1 MTADEA
7 HEILH
12 HTHADAARLVEEET
26 PALELQLDAAPP
38 PPSLDRSRKSMMVSY
53 LGPFVVF
60 LLFIAFWEFMHRW
73 GMVHILDKRAV
84 LLPSPVTV
92 IDQAFLAAD
101 VRGQLLAG
109 LGWTSYAAFIGLGI
123 TIVIGMALAIIMA
136 QAVWVERSIY
146 PYLVALQATPVL
158 AIVPIIYSIF
168 GGGMNSRIYVCVM
181 ISIFPIVTNTLFGL
195 TSVDA
200 SQHDLFTLRN
210 ASTFTRL
217 TKLQFPAAMPSI
229 FTGFRISAGLAVIGA
244 IVGEQFF
251 REGEQPGI
259 GIVMEQFRQKLRYP
273 EMYGGLLIAAALGI
287 VVFFA
292 FNTLG
297 KLVVGHW
304 YESTRRN

>member
-1 MTADEA
+1 M
-7 HEILH
+7 
-12 HTHADAARLVEEET
+12 
-26 PALELQLDAAPP
+26 
-38 PPSLDRSRKSMMVSY
+38 
-53 LGPFVVF
+53 
-60 LLFIAFWEFMHRW
+60 
-73 GMVHILDKRAV
+73 
-84 LLPSPVTV
+84 
-92 IDQAFLAAD
+92 
-101 VRGQLLAG
+101 LLA
-109 LGWTSYAAFIGLGI
+109 
-123 TIVIGMALAIIMA
+123 IVMA

-158 AIVPIIYSIF
+158 AIVPIIYSVF

-195 TSVDA
+195 TSVDS

-217 TKLQFPAAMPSI
+217 FKLQFPAAMPSV

-251 REGEQPGI
+251 REGEKPGI

-273 EMYGGLLIAAALGI
+273 QMYGGLLIASLLGI
-287 VVFFA
+287 AVFFV
-292 FNTLG
+292 FNALG

-304 YESTRRN
+304 YESTRRT